1 MSLRPRTGHPGAL
14 ARRRKRSGGRWRIAR
29 GVIRWRRRLRRLRSP
44 GRAVRW
50 ILAGLVVLLLL
61 VSGGLAVAAYLFWP
75 TDLPS
80 VKALEEYAPS
90 LGSKVYA
97 DDDELL
103 TEFQAERRIF
113 VPLREIPRGLRD
125 AVIAVEDARF
135 YSHFGVDVRG
145 IARAAYANFRHNR
158 IVEGGSTITQQ
169 LAKVL
174 FLTPD
179 RSFQRKVKEAL
190 LAVELEKRYSKDR
203 LLEIYLNQIYL
214 GHGAYGVEAAS
225 RTYFGMSIHDLT
237 LPQMALLAALPRA
250 PGSYS
255 PFEHPDLAKRRRARV
270 LERMV
275 EQRYITGE
283 QAKRANA
290 APLGLV
296 APERRRGS
304 GQYFLEYLQ
313 QALETKFGTDL
324 VYKGGLSVYTT
335 LNPVMQRSAEQALR
349 EGLQTLATRRATRVA
364 GKGGTPPPAPEGA
377 VLVIEPQT
385 GYIKALVGGSDFAR
399 SEFNRA
405 INARRQP
412 GSAFKPF
419 VYLAALEAGRTP
431 ADLLD
436 DSPLSYSFGGRKWAP
451 ENYDGKF
458 RGQITLQQAL
468 EESVN
473 VPTVR
478 LAEQIG
484 VARLIE
490 AAKRLGIQSPLQPNL
505 ALALGASD
513 VTLLELTAAYAALA
527 NQGVRME
534 PIAVRYV
541 TDAQG
546 RLVEENIPQ
555 GREAASPAVAYV
567 LTQMLRGAVE
577 RGTAVS
583 ARALARPVAGK
594 TGTTNDFSNAWF
606 VGYTPSIAAGV
617 WVGHDRVRSLGPDET
632 GARAALPI
640 WIGLMRELFKD
651 RPPED
656 FPLPD
661 NVTMARIDMTTGFL
675 ANPTCPKPV
684 VMTFV
689 AGTEPTRFCPVH
701 P

>member
-1 MSLRPRTGHPGAL
+1 MASGLRTRRPGARL
-14 ARRRKRSGGRWRIAR
+14 RRRKPGGLRWRLSRFGRWRIR
-29 GVIRWRRRLRRLRSP
+29 LPRFLPSWRL
-44 GRAVRW
+44 VRW
-50 ILAGLVVLLLL
+50 VLVAGVMLFMVA
-61 VSGGLAVAAYLFWP
+61 SAALAVAAYLYWP

-80 VKALEEYAPS
+80 VKALEEYAPTP
-90 LGSKVYA
+90 GTKVYA

-113 VPLREIPRGLRD
+113 VPLREIPRPLRD
-125 AVIAVEDARF
+125 AVIAIEDARF
-135 YSHFGVDVRG
+135 YSHFGVDLRG
-145 IARAAYANFRHNR
+145 IARAAYENFRRNR

-179 RSFQRKVKEAL
+179 RSFERKVKEAL
-190 LAVELEKRYSKDR
+190 LALELEKRYSKDR

-214 GHGAYGVEAAS
+214 GHGAYGVEAAA
-225 RTYFGMSIHDLT
+225 RTYFGASVQELT
-237 LPQMALLAALPRA
+237 LSQAALLAALPRA
-250 PGSYS
+250 PGNYS
-255 PFEHPDLAKRRRARV
+255 PFEHPDVARRRRAVV
-270 LERMV
+270 LTRMV
-275 EQRYITGE
+275 EQGYITPE

-296 APERRRGS
+296 APERRRGT

-313 QALETKFGTDL
+313 QGLEAKFGSDM
-324 VYKGGLSVYTT
+324 VFKGGLSVYTT

-349 EGLQTLATRRATRVA
+349 EGLQALAARQAAKVV
-364 GKGGTPPPAPEGA
+364 GKGAPAPPVPEGA

-385 GYIKALVGGSDFAR
+385 GYIKTLVGGSDFAR

-405 INARRQP
+405 VHARRQP

-436 DSPLSYSFGGRKWAP
+436 DSPLSYTFGGKTWAP

-473 VPTVR
+473 VPTIR
-478 LAEQIG
+478 LAEQVG
-484 VARLIE
+484 VNRVID
-490 AAKRLGIQSPLQPNL
+490 AAKRLGIQSTLQPNL

-513 VTLLELTAAYAALA
+513 VTLLELAAAYAALA
-527 NQGVRME
+527 NQGARME
-534 PIAVRYV
+534 PIAIRYV
-541 TDAQG
+541 TDGQG

-555 GREAASPAVAYV
+555 GRDAVSPAVAYV

-583 ARALARPVAGK
+583 ARGLGRPIAGK

-606 VGYTPSIAAGV
+606 VGYTPSVTVAV
-617 WVGHDRVRSLGPDET
+617 WVGHDRVRSLGHDET

-640 WIGLMRELFKD
+640 WIALMREILKD
-651 RPPED
+651 KPVED
-656 FPLPD
+656 FTPPD
-661 NVTMARIDMTTGFL
+661 NVSLARVDMTTGFL
-675 ANPTCPKPV
+675 ATPNCPKPV
-684 VMTFV
+684 VMAFV

>member
-1 MSLRPRTGHPGAL
+1 
-14 ARRRKRSGGRWRIAR
+14 
-29 GVIRWRRRLRRLRSP
+29 
-44 GRAVRW
+44 
-50 ILAGLVVLLLL
+50 VLLLL
-61 VSGGLAVAAYLFWP
+61 VLATAGLAAAAYLYWP

-80 VKALEEYAPS
+80 VKALEEYVPS
-90 LGSKVYA
+90 LGTRVYA

-113 VPLREIPRGLRD
+113 VPLREMPRHLRN
-125 AVIAVEDARF
+125 AVIAIEDHRF
-135 YSHFGVDVRG
+135 YSHFGVDVPG
-145 IARAAYANFRHNR
+145 IVRAAYANFRHGR
-158 IVEGGSTITQQ
+158 IVQGGSTITQQ
-169 LAKVL
+169 LAKML

-179 RSFQRKVKEAL
+179 RSFERKVKEAL

-203 LLEIYLNQIYL
+203 LFEIYLNQIYL
-214 GHGAYGVEAAS
+214 GHGSYGMEAAA
-225 RTYFGMSIHDLT
+225 RTYFGISVQELT
-237 LPQMALLAALPRA
+237 LPQAALLAALPRA
-250 PGSYS
+250 PGNYS
-255 PFEHPDLAKRRRARV
+255 PFEHPELAQRRRGVVLARM
-270 LERMV
+270 LE
-275 EQRYITGE
+275 EKYITPN
-283 QAKRANA
+283 QAKQATA
-290 APLGLV
+290 TPLGLV
-296 APERRRGS
+296 APERRRTS

-313 QALETKFGTDL
+313 QSLEAKFGTDL
-324 VYKGGLSVYTT
+324 VFKGGLSVYTT
-335 LNPVMQRSAEQALR
+335 LNPVMQRTAEQALR
-349 EGLQTLATRRATRVA
+349 DGLAALVGRHASRVA
-364 GKGGTPPPAPEGA
+364 GKGAAPLVPPEGA
-377 VLVIEPQT
+377 VLLIEPPT
-385 GYIKALVGGSDFAR
+385 GYIKALVGGSDFSR

-405 INARRQP
+405 VNARRQP

-419 VYLAALEAGRTP
+419 VYLAALQAGRTP

-436 DSPLSYSFGGRKWAP
+436 DSPVSYTFGGRTWAP

-473 VPTVR
+473 VPTIR
-478 LAEQIG
+478 LAEQVGILR
-484 VARLIE
+484 VIE
-490 AAKRLGIQSPLQPNL
+490 AAKRLGIQSPLQANL

-513 VTLLELTAAYAALA
+513 VTLLELTAGYAALA

-546 RLVEENIPQ
+546 RMIEENIPQ
-555 GREAASPAVAYV
+555 GREAVKPAEAYV

-583 ARALARPVAGK
+583 AKSLGRPIAGK

-606 VGYTPSIAAGV
+606 VGYTPSLVAGV
-617 WVGHDRVRSLGPDET
+617 WVGHDRLRSLGHDET

-640 WIGLMRELFKD
+640 WIALMREALKE

-661 NVTMARIDMTTGFL
+661 NVAMARIDMTTGFL
-675 ANPTCPKPV
+675 ANPSCPKPV
-684 VMTFV
+684 VMAFV
-689 AGTEPTRFCPVH
+689 AGSEPTRFCPIH

>member
-1 MSLRPRTGHPGAL
+1 MVL
-14 ARRRKRSGGRWRIAR
+14 
-29 GVIRWRRRLRRLRSP
+29 
-44 GRAVRW
+44 
-50 ILAGLVVLLLL
+50 VLLASAAL
-61 VSGGLAVAAYLFWP
+61 GVAAYLYWP

-80 VKALEEYAPS
+80 VKALEEYAPTP
-90 LGSKVYA
+90 GTKVYA

-113 VPLREIPRGLRD
+113 MPLREIPKTLRD
-125 AVIAVEDARF
+125 AIIAVEDARF
-135 YSHFGVDVRG
+135 YSHFGVDLRG
-145 IARAAYANFRHNR
+145 IARAAYANFRRNR

-169 LAKVL
+169 LAKIL

-179 RSFQRKVKEAL
+179 RSFERKIKEAR
-190 LAVELEKRYSKDR
+190 LALELERHYSKDR

-214 GHGAYGVEAAS
+214 GHGAYGVEAAA
-225 RTYFGMSIHDLT
+225 RTYFGTSVQELA
-237 LPQMALLAALPRA
+237 LSQAALLAALPRA
-250 PGSYS
+250 PGNYS
-255 PFEHPDLAKRRRARV
+255 PFEHPDVARRRRAVV
-270 LERMV
+270 LTRMV
-275 EQRYITGE
+275 EQGYVTAE
-283 QAKRANA
+283 QAKRANT

-304 GQYFLEYLQ
+304 GQYFIEYLQ
-313 QALETKFGTDL
+313 QGLEAKLGTDL

-335 LNPVMQRSAEQALR
+335 LNPVMQRTAEQALR
-349 EGLQTLATRRATRVA
+349 GGLQSLATRQAAKVA
-364 GKGGTPPPAPEGA
+364 GKGAPAPPVPEGA

-405 INARRQP
+405 VHARRQP
-412 GSAFKPF
+412 GSAFKPL

-431 ADLLD
+431 ADLVE
-436 DSPLSYSFGGRKWAP
+436 DSPLSYTFGGRTWTP

-473 VPTVR
+473 VPTIR
-478 LAEQIG
+478 LAEQVG
-484 VARLIE
+484 VNRVID

-534 PIAVRYV
+534 PIVIRYI
-541 TDAQG
+541 TDGQG
-546 RLVEENIPQ
+546 RLVEENIPE
-555 GREAASPAVAYV
+555 GRDAVSPAVAYV

-583 ARALARPVAGK
+583 ARVLGRPLAGK

-606 VGYTPSIAAGV
+606 VGYTPSVTAAV
-617 WVGHDRVRSLGPDET
+617 WVGHDRVRSLGHDET

-640 WIGLMRELFKD
+640 WIALMREILKD
-651 RPPED
+651 KPVEDFSPPESVA
-656 FPLPD
+656 L
-661 NVTMARIDMTTGFL
+661 ARIDMTTGFL
-675 ANPTCPKPV
+675 ATPNCPKPV
-684 VMTFV
+684 VMAFV

>member
-1 MSLRPRTGHPGAL
+1 
-14 ARRRKRSGGRWRIAR
+14 
-29 GVIRWRRRLRRLRSP
+29 V
-44 GRAVRW
+44 
-50 ILAGLVVLLLL
+50 LAGLVLVVLLASAAGAL
-61 VSGGLAVAAYLFWP
+61 AAYLYWP

-80 VKALEEYAPS
+80 VKALEEYAPT
-90 LGSKVYA
+90 LGTKVYA

-113 VPLREIPRGLRD
+113 VPLREIPKVLRD

-179 RSFQRKVKEAL
+179 RRFERKVKEAL
-190 LAVELEKRYSKDR
+190 LALELERRYSKDR

-214 GHGAYGVEAAS
+214 GHGAYGVEAAA
-225 RTYFGMSIHDLT
+225 RTYFGASVHELT
-237 LPQMALLAALPRA
+237 LAQAALLAALPRA
-250 PGSYS
+250 PGNYS
-255 PFEHPDLAKRRRARV
+255 PFEHPDVARARRAYV
-270 LERMV
+270 LKRMV
-275 EQRYITGE
+275 EQEYVKPE
-283 QAKRANA
+283 EAKRAA
-290 APLGLV
+290 AASLGLV

-304 GQYFLEYLQ
+304 GQYFLEYIQ
-313 QALETKFGTDL
+313 QRLEAKLGSDL

-335 LNPVMQRSAEQALR
+335 LNPVMQRTAEQTLR
-349 EGLQTLATRRATRVA
+349 EGLQALAARQASKVA
-364 GKGGTPPPAPEGA
+364 GKGAAAPPVPEGA
-377 VLVIEPQT
+377 VILIEPQT
-385 GYIKALVGGSDFAR
+385 GYIKALVGGADFAR

-405 INARRQP
+405 VNARRQP

-431 ADLLD
+431 AELLD
-436 DSPLSYSFGGRKWAP
+436 DSPLSYTFAGRTWSP
-451 ENYDGKF
+451 ENYDNKF

-478 LAEQIG
+478 LAESIG
-484 VARLIE
+484 IGRVVDAAR
-490 AAKRLGIQSPLQPNL
+490 RLGIQSPLQANL

-527 NQGVRME
+527 NQGARME
-534 PIAVRYV
+534 PIPIRYI

-546 RLVEENIPQ
+546 RLIDENIPQ
-555 GREAASPAVAYV
+555 GRDAVNPAAAYV

-583 ARALARPVAGK
+583 AKALGRPIAGK

-606 VGYTPSIAAGV
+606 VGYTPTLAAGV
-617 WVGHDRVRSLGPDET
+617 WLGHDRVRTLGPDET
-632 GARAALPI
+632 GAKAALPV
-640 WIGLMRELFKD
+640 WIAIMREVLKD
-651 RPPED
+651 QPAEDFSPPE
-656 FPLPD
+656 
-661 NVTMARIDMTTGFL
+661 NVALARVDMLTGFL
-675 ANPTCPKPV
+675 ANPSCPRPV
-684 VMTFV
+684 IMAFV
-689 AGTEPTRFCPVH
+689 AGTEPTQFCPIH

>member
-1 MSLRPRTGHPGAL
+1 MRSGLRPRRSRAL
-14 ARRRKRSGGRWRIAR
+14 LRRRKTAGWRWRLPRFR
-29 GVIRWRRRLRRLRSP
+29 GIGFRRLLPSWRF
-44 GRAVRW
+44 VRW
-50 ILAGLVVLLLL
+50 VLAAGLLLL
-61 VSGGLAVAAYLFWP
+61 VLVSGALAVVAYLYWP

-80 VKALEEYAPS
+80 VKALEEYAPTP
-90 LGSKVYA
+90 GTKVYA

-113 VPLREIPRGLRD
+113 VPLRDIPKTLRD

-135 YSHFGVDVRG
+135 YSHFGVDLRG
-145 IARAAYANFRHNR
+145 IARATYANFRQNR

-179 RSFQRKVKEAL
+179 RRFERKVKEAL
-190 LAVELEKRYSKDR
+190 LALELEKRYSKDR

-214 GHGAYGVEAAS
+214 GHGAYGVEAAA
-225 RTYFGMSIHDLT
+225 RTYFGTSVQELT
-237 LPQMALLAALPRA
+237 LPQAAMLAALPRA
-250 PGSYS
+250 PGNYS
-255 PFEHPDLAKRRRARV
+255 PFEHPDVARRRRAYV
-270 LERMV
+270 LSRMV
-275 EQRYITGE
+275 EHAYIKPE
-283 QAKRANA
+283 AAKRASA

-313 QALETKFGTDL
+313 QGLEAKFGTDL
-324 VYKGGLSVYTT
+324 LYKGGLSVYTT
-335 LNPVMQRSAEQALR
+335 LNPVMQRTAEQALR
-349 EGLQTLATRRATRVA
+349 EGVQALTARQAAKVA
-364 GKGGTPPPAPEGA
+364 GKGGAAAPVPEGA
-377 VLVIEPQT
+377 VLVIESQT

-405 INARRQP
+405 VHARRQP

-436 DSPLSYSFGGRKWAP
+436 DSPVSYTSGGRTWAP

-473 VPTVR
+473 VPTIR
-478 LAEQIG
+478 LAESVGIG
-484 VARLIE
+484 RVVE

-527 NQGVRME
+527 NQGAWME
-534 PIAVRYV
+534 PIAIRYV
-541 TDAQG
+541 TDVQG
-546 RLVEENIPQ
+546 RLIEENIPQ
-555 GREAASPAVAYV
+555 GREALNPAVAYV

-583 ARALARPVAGK
+583 ARSLGRPIAGK

-617 WVGHDRVRSLGPDET
+617 WIGHDRLRTLGRDET

-640 WIGLMRELFKD
+640 WIALMREILKD
-651 RPPED
+651 RPLED
-656 FPLPD
+656 FSPPE
-661 NVTMARIDMTTGFL
+661 NVAMARVDMLTGFL
-675 ANPTCPKPV
+675 ANASCPKPV
-684 VMTFV
+684 IMAFV

>member
-1 MSLRPRTGHPGAL
+1 
-14 ARRRKRSGGRWRIAR
+14 
-29 GVIRWRRRLRRLRSP
+29 
-44 GRAVRW
+44 
-50 ILAGLVVLLLL
+50 VVLVLLASAAL
-61 VSGGLAVAAYLFWP
+61 GVAAYLYWP

-80 VKALEEYAPS
+80 VKALEEYAPTP
-90 LGSKVYA
+90 GTKVYA

-113 VPLREIPRGLRD
+113 MPLREIPKTLRD

-135 YSHFGVDVRG
+135 YSHFGVDLRG
-145 IARAAYANFRHNR
+145 IARAAYANFRRNR

-169 LAKVL
+169 LAKIL

-179 RSFQRKVKEAL
+179 RSFERKIKEAR
-190 LAVELEKRYSKDR
+190 LALELERHYSKDR

-214 GHGAYGVEAAS
+214 GHGAYGVEAAA
-225 RTYFGMSIHDLT
+225 RTYFGTSVQELA
-237 LPQMALLAALPRA
+237 LSQAALLAALPRA
-250 PGSYS
+250 PGNYS
-255 PFEHPDLAKRRRARV
+255 PFEHPDVARRRRAVV
-270 LERMV
+270 LTRMV
-275 EQRYITGE
+275 EQGYVTAE
-283 QAKRANA
+283 QAKRANT

-304 GQYFLEYLQ
+304 GQYFIEYLQ
-313 QALETKFGTDL
+313 QSLEAKLGTDL

-335 LNPVMQRSAEQALR
+335 LNPVMQRTAEQALR
-349 EGLQTLATRRATRVA
+349 GGLQSLATRQAAKVA
-364 GKGGTPPPAPEGA
+364 GKGAPAPPVPEGA

-405 INARRQP
+405 VHARRQP
-412 GSAFKPF
+412 GSAFKPL

-431 ADLLD
+431 ADLVE
-436 DSPLSYSFGGRKWAP
+436 DSPLSYTFGGRTWTP

-473 VPTVR
+473 VPTIR
-478 LAEQIG
+478 LAEQVG
-484 VARLIE
+484 VNRVID

-534 PIAVRYV
+534 PIVIRYM
-541 TDAQG
+541 TDGQG

-555 GREAASPAVAYV
+555 GRDAVSPAVAYV

-583 ARALARPVAGK
+583 ARVLGRPLAGK

-606 VGYTPSIAAGV
+606 VGYTPSVTAAV
-617 WVGHDRVRSLGPDET
+617 WVGHDRVRSLGHDET

-640 WIGLMRELFKD
+640 WIALMREILKD
-651 RPPED
+651 KPAEDFSPPESVA
-656 FPLPD
+656 L
-661 NVTMARIDMTTGFL
+661 ARIDMTTGFL
-675 ANPTCPKPV
+675 ATPSCPKPV
-684 VMTFV
+684 VMAFV

>member
-1 MSLRPRTGHPGAL
+1 VRL
-14 ARRRKRSGGRWRIAR
+14 GRLVPSWRIF
-29 GVIRWRRRLRRLRSP
+29 GWVL
-44 GRAVRW
+44 G
-50 ILAGLVVLLLL
+50 VVLLLL
-61 VSGGLAVAAYLFWP
+61 VLATGSLAVAAYLYWP

-90 LGSKVYA
+90 LGTKVYA

-113 VPLREIPRGLRD
+113 VPLREMPRHLRN
-125 AVIAVEDARF
+125 AVIAIEDHRF
-135 YSHFGVDVRG
+135 YSHFGVDVPG
-145 IARAAYANFRHNR
+145 IVRAAYANFRHGR
-158 IVEGGSTITQQ
+158 IVQGGSTITQQ
-169 LAKVL
+169 LAKML

-179 RSFQRKVKEAL
+179 RSFDRKVKEAL
-190 LAVELEKRYSKDR
+190 LALELEKRYSKDR

-214 GHGAYGVEAAS
+214 GHGSYGMEAAA
-225 RTYFGMSIHDLT
+225 RTYFGVSVQELS
-237 LPQMALLAALPRA
+237 LPQAALLAALPRA
-250 PGSYS
+250 PGNYS
-255 PFEHPDLAKRRRARV
+255 PFEHPEVAQRRRAVV
-270 LERMV
+270 LTRMV
-275 EQRYITGE
+275 DEGYISAAQGK
-283 QAKRANA
+283 QASAT
-290 APLGLV
+290 PLGLV
-296 APERRRGS
+296 APERRRTS

-313 QALETKFGTDL
+313 QSLEVKFGTDL
-324 VYKGGLSVYTT
+324 VFKGGLSVYTT
-335 LNPVMQRSAEQALR
+335 LNPVMQRTAEQALR
-349 EGLQTLATRRATRVA
+349 EGLTALAGRHPTKVA
-364 GKGGTPPPAPEGA
+364 GKTGPPSVPPEGA
-377 VLVIEPQT
+377 VLVIEPPT

-405 INARRQP
+405 VNARRQP

-419 VYLAALEAGRTP
+419 VYLAALQAGRTP

-436 DSPLSYSFGGRKWAP
+436 DSPVSYTFGGRTWAP

-478 LAEQIG
+478 LAEQVGI
-484 VARLIE
+484 ARVVD

-534 PIAVRYV
+534 PIAVRYI

-546 RLVEENIPQ
+546 RMIEENIPQ
-555 GREAASPAVAYV
+555 GREAVKPTEAYV
-567 LTQMLRGAVE
+567 LTQMLRGAIE

-583 ARALARPVAGK
+583 ARSLGRPIAGK
-594 TGTTNDFSNAWF
+594 TGTTNDFANAWF
-606 VGYTPSIAAGV
+606 VGFTPSLAAGV
-617 WVGHDRVRSLGPDET
+617 WIGHDRVRTLGHEET

-640 WIGLMRELFKD
+640 WMAVMRETLKD
-651 RPPED
+651 RPAED
-656 FPLPD
+656 FPLPE

-675 ANPTCPKPV
+675 ANPSCPRPV
-684 VMTFV
+684 VMAFV
-689 AGTEPTRFCPVH
+689 AGTEPTRFCPIH

>member
-1 MSLRPRTGHPGAL
+1 MGSRPRTTSAL
-14 ARRRKRSGGRWRIAR
+14 LRRGKRPRRRFGLPRRVTGWRLP
-29 GVIRWRRRLRRLRSP
+29 LRRLLPSWRV
-44 GRAVRW
+44 VRW
-50 ILAGLVVLLLL
+50 FLTAGVGLVLFGSAAL
-61 VSGGLAVAAYLFWP
+61 GVAAYLYWP

-80 VKALEEYAPS
+80 VKALEEYAPTP
-90 LGSKVYA
+90 GTKVYA

-113 VPLREIPRGLRD
+113 MPLREIPKTLRD

-135 YSHFGVDVRG
+135 YSHFGVDLRG
-145 IARAAYANFRHNR
+145 IARAAYANFRRNR

-169 LAKVL
+169 LAKIL

-179 RSFQRKVKEAL
+179 RSFERKIKEAR
-190 LAVELEKRYSKDR
+190 LALELERHYSKDR

-214 GHGAYGVEAAS
+214 GHGAYGVEAAA
-225 RTYFGMSIHDLT
+225 RTYFGTSVQELT
-237 LPQMALLAALPRA
+237 LSQAALLAALPRA
-250 PGSYS
+250 PGNYS
-255 PFEHPDLAKRRRARV
+255 PFEHPDVARRRRAVV
-270 LERMV
+270 LTRMV
-275 EQRYITGE
+275 EQGYVTAE
-283 QAKRANA
+283 QAKRANT

-313 QALETKFGTDL
+313 QSLEAKLGTDL

-335 LNPVMQRSAEQALR
+335 LNPVIQRTAEQALR
-349 EGLQTLATRRATRVA
+349 GGLQSLATRQAAKVA
-364 GKGGTPPPAPEGA
+364 GKGAPAPPVPEGA

-405 INARRQP
+405 VHARRQP
-412 GSAFKPF
+412 GSAFKPL

-431 ADLLD
+431 ADLVE
-436 DSPLSYSFGGRKWAP
+436 DSPLSYTFGGRTWTP

-473 VPTVR
+473 VPTIR
-478 LAEQIG
+478 LAEQVG
-484 VARLIE
+484 VNRVID

-534 PIAVRYV
+534 PIVIRYI
-541 TDAQG
+541 TDGQG

-555 GREAASPAVAYV
+555 GRDAVSPAVAYV

-577 RGTAVS
+577 RGTAAS
-583 ARALARPVAGK
+583 ARVLGRPLAGK

-606 VGYTPSIAAGV
+606 VGYTPSVTAAV
-617 WVGHDRVRSLGPDET
+617 WVGHDRVRSLGHDET

-640 WIGLMRELFKD
+640 WIALMREILKD
-651 RPPED
+651 KPVEDFSPPESVV
-656 FPLPD
+656 L
-661 NVTMARIDMTTGFL
+661 ARIDMTTGFL
-675 ANPTCPKPV
+675 ATPNCPKPV
-684 VMTFV
+684 VMAFV

>member
-1 MSLRPRTGHPGAL
+1 MHRRRRGGRRWRLGPGL
-14 ARRRKRSGGRWRIAR
+14 ARWGG
-29 GVIRWRRRLRRLRSP
+29 RLRRLAPSW
-44 GRAVRW
+44 GLVRW
-50 ILAGLVVLLLL
+50 VLASLLLLLL
-61 VSGGLAVAAYLFWP
+61 VASAAIAVAAYLYWP
-75 TDLPS
+75 PDLPS

-90 LGSKVYA
+90 LGTKVYA

-113 VPLREIPRGLRD
+113 VPLREIPKSLRD
-125 AVIAVEDARF
+125 AVIAIEDSRF
-135 YSHFGVDVRG
+135 YTHFGVDLRG

-169 LAKVL
+169 LAKLL

-179 RSFQRKVKEAL
+179 RSFERKVKEAL
-190 LAVELEKRYSKDR
+190 LALELEKRYSKDR

-214 GHGAYGVEAAS
+214 GHGSYGVEAAA
-225 RTYFGMSIHDLT
+225 RMYFGTSVQELT
-237 LPQMALLAALPRA
+237 LSQAALLAALPRA

-255 PFEHPDLAKRRRARV
+255 PFDHPELARKRRARV

-275 EQRYITGE
+275 ELGYVAPAEAR
-283 QAKRANA
+283 RANA

-296 APERRRGS
+296 APERRRAS

-313 QALETKFGTDL
+313 QSLEAKFGSDL
-324 VYKGGLSVYTT
+324 LYKGGLSVYTA
-335 LNPVMQRSAEQALR
+335 LNPVMQRSAERALR
-349 EGLQTLATRRATRVA
+349 EGLQALATRQTPKVA
-364 GKGGTPPPAPEGA
+364 GRGAASSAAPEGA

-385 GYIKALVGGSDFAR
+385 GYIKVLVGGSDFAR

-405 INARRQP
+405 IHARRQP

-419 VYLAALEAGRTP
+419 VYLAAIEAGRTP
-431 ADLLD
+431 ADLID
-436 DSPLSYSFGGRKWAP
+436 DSPVTYTAGPGKTWAP

-458 RGQITLQQAL
+458 RGPITLQQAL

-484 VARLIE
+484 VGRVIE
-490 AAKRLGIQSPLQPNL
+490 AARHLGIQSALQANL
-505 ALALGASD
+505 TLALGSSD
-513 VTLLELTAAYAALA
+513 VTLLELTAAYGALA
-527 NQGVRME
+527 SQGVWME

-546 RLVEENIPQ
+546 RLIEENIPQ
-555 GREAASPAVAYV
+555 GREAVNPAVAYV
-567 LTQMLRGAVE
+567 LTHMLRGAVE

-583 ARALARPVAGK
+583 ARALGRPIAGK
-594 TGTTNDFSNAWF
+594 TGTTNDFANAWF
-606 VGYTPSIAAGV
+606 VGYTPSLVAGV

-640 WIGLMRELFKD
+640 WISLMREILKD
-651 RPPED
+651 RPVED

-661 NVTMARIDMTTGFL
+661 NVAMARIDMTTGFL

-684 VMTFV
+684 VMAFV

>member
-1 MSLRPRTGHPGAL
+1 MASGLRTRRPGAL
-14 ARRRKRSGGRWRIAR
+14 LRRRKPGGLRWRLSRFGRWRI
-29 GVIRWRRRLRRLRSP
+29 RLRRFLPSWRL
-44 GRAVRW
+44 VRW
-50 ILAGLVVLLLL
+50 VLAAGAMLFMVA
-61 VSGGLAVAAYLFWP
+61 SAALAVAAYLYWP

-80 VKALEEYAPS
+80 VKALEEYAPTP
-90 LGSKVYA
+90 GTKVYA

-113 VPLREIPRGLRD
+113 VPLREIPSPLRD
-125 AVIAVEDARF
+125 AVIAIEDARF
-135 YSHFGVDVRG
+135 YSHFGVDLRG
-145 IARAAYANFRHNR
+145 IARAAYENFRRNR

-179 RSFQRKVKEAL
+179 RSFERKVKEAL
-190 LAVELEKRYSKDR
+190 LALELEKRYSKDR

-214 GHGAYGVEAAS
+214 GHGAYGVEAAA
-225 RTYFGMSIHDLT
+225 RTYFGASVQELT
-237 LPQMALLAALPRA
+237 LSQAALLAALPRA
-250 PGSYS
+250 PGNYS
-255 PFEHPDLAKRRRARV
+255 PFEHPDVARRRRAVV
-270 LERMV
+270 LTRMV
-275 EQRYITGE
+275 EQGYITPE

-296 APERRRGS
+296 APERRRGT

-313 QALETKFGTDL
+313 QGLEAKFGSDM
-324 VYKGGLSVYTT
+324 VFKGGLSVYTT

-349 EGLQTLATRRATRVA
+349 EGLRALAARQAAKVA
-364 GKGGTPPPAPEGA
+364 GKGAPAPPVPEGA

-385 GYIKALVGGSDFAR
+385 GYIKTLVGGSDFAR

-405 INARRQP
+405 VHARRQP

-436 DSPLSYSFGGRKWAP
+436 DSPLSYTFGGKTWAP

-473 VPTVR
+473 VPTIR
-478 LAEQIG
+478 LAEQVG
-484 VARLIE
+484 VNRVID
-490 AAKRLGIQSPLQPNL
+490 AAKRLGIQSTLQPNL

-527 NQGVRME
+527 NQGARME
-534 PIAVRYV
+534 PIAIRYV
-541 TDAQG
+541 TDGQG

-555 GREAASPAVAYV
+555 GRDAVSPAVAYV

-577 RGTAVS
+577 RGTAAG
-583 ARALARPVAGK
+583 ARVLGRPIAGK

-606 VGYTPSIAAGV
+606 VGYTPSVTVAV
-617 WVGHDRVRSLGPDET
+617 WVGHDRLRSLGHDET

-640 WIGLMRELFKD
+640 WIALMREILKD
-651 RPPED
+651 KPVED
-656 FPLPD
+656 FTPPD
-661 NVTMARIDMTTGFL
+661 NVLLARVDMTTGFL
-675 ANPTCPKPV
+675 ATPNCPKPV
-684 VMTFV
+684 VMAFV